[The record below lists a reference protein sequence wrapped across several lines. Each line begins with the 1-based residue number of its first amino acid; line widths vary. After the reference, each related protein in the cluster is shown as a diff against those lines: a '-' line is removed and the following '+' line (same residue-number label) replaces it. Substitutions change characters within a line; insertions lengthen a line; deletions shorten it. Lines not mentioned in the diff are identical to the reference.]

1 MTERYSVHVLRECI
15 DLQNKKAN
23 DYQNPNSTIK
33 QADYYPSG
41 CLTILEIIHA
51 KVLRMRSVM
60 EAMQNDPNYKPNFE
74 SLEDSAKDLINY
86 ASFFVSYSR
95 GKIDG
100 QEPDRDFLNRKIKQ
114 SELQVVLRDI
124 EDIWNNLD
132 LPPPYPTTTA
142 PVDKIDVPTHADLV
156 KTTRDQISKKTSGFF
171 GEVGSSGR
179 VVTESD
185 PRWVIQPDHTI
196 KQVHPGVQGNLVDRA
211 VDPRNWSIGAR
222 GAD

>member
-1 MTERYSVHVLRECI
+1 MTERYSVNVLRECI

-41 CLTILEIIHA
+41 CLTILEIIQA

-100 QEPDRDFLNRKIKQ
+100 QEADRDFLNRKVSTSLVEKTVEAITR
-114 SELQVVLRDI
+114 SERPSGYIYNKKVSAEFPDI
-124 EDIWNNLD
+124 EDIWKQE
-132 LPPPYPTTTA
+132 LPSFPDTTLG
-142 PVDKIDVPTHADLV
+142 PVDKIESH
-156 KTTRDQISKKTSGFF
+156 GFI
-171 GEVGSSGR
+171 GEVGDSGR
-179 VVTESD
+179 AT
-185 PRWVIQPDHTI
+185 
-196 KQVHPGVQGNLVDRA
+196 HPGVTADLRETR
-211 VDPRNWSIGAR
+211 VDPRDWSIGAR
-222 GAD
+222 GAGR